1 MDLSI
6 KNGDFPYITMEN
18 WVNMGKSTISTGP
31 FSIELCNK
39 LPEGIYRIFP
49 FKPPFSS
56 SQATLQ
62 KRESFVDKVRYG
74 GLWRITSMG
83 IFHIYIYIYV
93 CKLSIYFSIRYILC
107 IYIHI
112 YIYRVCIYIY
122 MYYTYIYI

>member
-74 GLWRITSMG
+74 GLPQWGYSTS
-83 IFHIYIYIYV
+83 IYI
-93 CKLSIYFSIRYILC
+93 CKLSIYFSIHYILC

-112 YIYRVCIYIY
+112 YVECVYIY
-122 MYYTYIYI
+122 TIHIHITRV